1 MNRTLKQMSSAAAV
15 GVVLAAVPLLA
26 AAATVEGMI
35 IARNG
40 SDMIVRTD
48 TGTQTIAL
56 TDSTDVKAISGALG
70 LGRDTKL
77 VTDLIPGLPVKVDTE
92 EGGGKLTATA
102 VRFKG
107 GQLTTALQ
115 IEAGVHPTATKVASH
130 AEQLEQHDA
139 QIEANRINHENL
151 RQRFEQ
157 LGDYN
162 VRGKT
167 DVLFATNSAV
177 ISEDGK
183 KALHQIATQAKGIKG
198 YMIHVAGH
206 ADTRGSATLNQ
217 RLSLKRAAAVTNYLQ
232 QSCGIELMRVLA
244 PDAMGASAPTDDLNT
259 SRRVTVQVL
268 VNRGLAG

>member
-1 MNRTLKQMSSAAAV
+1 
-15 GVVLAAVPLLA
+15 
-26 AAATVEGMI
+26 
-35 IARNG
+35 
-40 SDMIVRTD
+40 
-48 TGTQTIAL
+48 
-56 TDSTDVKAISGALG
+56 
-70 LGRDTKL
+70 
-77 VTDLIPGLPVKVDTE
+77 
-92 EGGGKLTATA
+92 
-102 VRFKG
+102 
-107 GQLTTALQ
+107 
-115 IEAGVHPTATKVASH
+115 
-130 AEQLEQHDA
+130 
-139 QIEANRINHENL
+139 
-151 RQRFEQ
+151 

-183 KALHQIATQAKGIKG
+183 KALSQIAAQAKGIKG

-206 ADTRGSATLNQ
+206 ADTRGSADLNQ